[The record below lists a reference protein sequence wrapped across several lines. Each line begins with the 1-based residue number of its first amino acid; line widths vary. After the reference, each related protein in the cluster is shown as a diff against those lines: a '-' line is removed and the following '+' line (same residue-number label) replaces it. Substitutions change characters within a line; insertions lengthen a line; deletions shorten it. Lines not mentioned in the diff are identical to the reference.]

1 MSKRGAELFVL
12 LMIISVMLTG
22 CLQATRSETIIIP
35 DSGNE
40 AATSEKNE
48 LFNVKTIYRVMDKS
62 TESGMPLGWMDQ
74 DALLSLFGEQT
85 RSASLDRV
93 DYPYESHLKLRNADV
108 QENHITL
115 SPNGQTVASIVQ
127 RDDVTYEV
135 NLVSLT
141 DQKQQTSIGR
151 IPNEQIGSVKFGWSN
166 NGRYLIYL
174 TRSGVTGEA
183 QISVYDTTGNTMK
196 GYTFTGWNPKDTITS
211 VHIADDA
218 QSMAVVKTTD
228 KLSYVQFGTW
238 NGNEFASKYEHLV
251 TRDSDVEWIH
261 NDQLAFIGPEG
272 TLYAYDRRN
281 ATLSILIEQIGMFR
295 LSSDRKYIAYSQDKD
310 TLYAASLYGN
320 NVLNKTQIFKG
331 VVPSQ
336 INWSPDNGKL
346 LLSGLKA
353 YEQDQPRVV
362 IAPGVISNQNMV
374 IEFK

>member
-12 LMIISVMLTG
+12 LMIVSVMLTG
-22 CLQATRSETIIIP
+22 CLRETRSETIIIP
-35 DSGNE
+35 DSGDE
-40 AATSEKNE
+40 AVTNEKNE
-48 LFNVKTIYRVMDKS
+48 LFDVKTIYRVLDKS
-62 TESGMPLGWMDQ
+62 TESGMPLGWIDQ
-74 DALLSLFGEQT
+74 DALLSFFEEQT

-108 QENHITL
+108 LENNITL
-115 SPNGQTVASIVQ
+115 SPNGQAVASTVR
-127 RDDVTYEV
+127 RDDGTYAV

-141 DQKQQTSIGR
+141 DQQQASIGS
-151 IPNEQIGSVKFGWSN
+151 ILNEQIGSVKFGWSN
-166 NGRYLIYL
+166 NGRYLIYI

-196 GYTFTGWNPKDTITS
+196 GYTFVGWKPKDTITS

-218 QSMAVVKTTD
+218 QSVAIVKTTD

-251 TRDSDVEWIH
+251 TRDSGVEWIH
-261 NDQLAFIGPEG
+261 NDQIVFIGPEG

-310 TLYAASLYGN
+310 TLYVASLYGN

-331 VVPSQ
+331 IVPAQ
-336 INWSPDNGKL
+336 MNWSPGNGKL

-362 IAPGVISNQNMV
+362 IAPGVISNQNLV

>member
-12 LMIISVMLTG
+12 LMIVSVMLTG
-22 CLQATRSETIIIP
+22 CLRATRSETIIIP
-35 DSGNE
+35 DSGDE

-48 LFNVKTIYRVMDKS
+48 LFDVKTIYRVLDKS
-62 TESGMPLGWMDQ
+62 TESGMPLGWIDQ
-74 DALLSLFGEQT
+74 DALLSLFGKQT

-108 QENHITL
+108 QENNITL
-115 SPNGQTVASIVQ
+115 SPNGQVVASTV
-127 RDDVTYEV
+127 RKYDGTYAV

-141 DQKQQTSIGR
+141 DQQRTSIGR
-151 IPNEQIGSVKFGWSN
+151 ISNEQIGTVKFGWSN
-166 NGRYLIYL
+166 NGRYLIYI

-183 QISVYDTTGNTMK
+183 QISVYDTTEKTMK
-196 GYTFTGWNPKDTITS
+196 GYSFAGWKPKDTITS
-211 VHIADDA
+211 VHITDDA

-228 KLSYVQFGTW
+228 KLSSAQFGTW

-251 TRDSDVEWIH
+251 RRDSGVEWIH

-310 TLYAASLYGN
+310 TLYVASLYGN

-336 INWSPDNGKL
+336 INWNPDNGKL

-362 IAPGVISNQNMV
+362 IAPEVISNQNLV